1 MRPPILRR
9 AAPRAAALAC
19 ALALALGAC
28 ANLSIPTDLTSL
40 APGAPQKAVVKTAG
54 ELPAAPPHTWPD
66 AKQDLNDHRAD
77 GWGLVSMPEM
87 EQYLNGLLMKVK
99 VATGT
104 TDWPVTVHVTS
115 DTSLN
120 ASSTAAGN
128 IYIPI
133 GWLMSAESEDEIFAI
148 LSHEYGHIYLNHYAV
163 YDVRNAGDTSTL
175 LAGVTWSWVNRKVID
190 HGWNGLDKIA
200 LVQGV
205 GTMVLMPA
213 WQRSIEEQADLFG
226 ATVSLRC
233 GYSYIHGFKAFLERI
248 DSYDAAARKR
258 DEQLQKAQDDAMRE
272 KIRADT
278 LAKVQ
283 GASAHAVPAAQPAPA
298 MQAAAP
304 APGASGASSAVA
316 AAAPS
321 GPAQAL
327 QGLNDALAKLN
338 GMLTQGQVSL
348 NTGAFD
354 AQRMLDEAFAK
365 GMASMRE
372 THPEGA
378 AREDDLSRAVAGLI
392 AGKRVPA
399 TTAPWEAAR
408 NQRRTKEVLAHYAM
422 LADIDE
428 AQAEHRYADAWRL
441 AQKAASGA
449 SANDAAPD
457 FYLANAL
464 ALSHARSN
472 EGPVQ
477 IFARNLKSPERSWR
491 MQVWLADAMMATN
504 RAQARAFL
512 EAQFAYFGQAPKTW
526 PDMIAFYRDS
536 GDVQLG
542 KQMALTCGLKFTDY
556 RSACSN
562 ASMTPAELAEIKA
575 KTDAHAK
582 MIVDN
587 AAHRWFRQ

>member
-1 MRPPILRR
+1 MRPTVVRR
-9 AAPRAAALAC
+9 AAPRAAALA
-19 ALALALGAC
+19 LALVLGAC
-28 ANLSIPTDLTSL
+28 ANLPIPAGLASL
-40 APGAPQKAVVKTAG
+40 APGAPQKAVVTTAG

-87 EQYLNGLLMKVK
+87 EQYLNGLLQKIK

-104 TDWPVTVHVTS
+104 ADWPVTVHVTS

-163 YDVRNAGDTSTL
+163 YDVRNAGDTSAL
-175 LAGVTWSWVNRKVID
+175 LAGATWSWVNRKVID

-248 DSYDAAARKR
+248 DSYDAAARAR

-272 KIRADT
+272 KIRTDT
-278 LAKVQ
+278 LAKIQRTSGRPTPV
-283 GASAHAVPAAQPAPA
+283 APAAATA
-298 MQAAAP
+298 VGAA
-304 APGASGASSAVA
+304 GATGASSALA

-327 QGLNDALAKLN
+327 QGINDALTKLN
-338 GMLTQGQVSL
+338 DVLAQGQVSL

-354 AQRMLDEAFAK
+354 AQRMLDDALAK
-365 GMASMRE
+365 GMASVRE

-378 AREDDLSRAVAGLI
+378 AREDDLSKAVAGLI
-392 AGKRVPA
+392 ASKRAPA
-399 TTAPWEAAR
+399 TSAPWEAAR

-428 AQAEHRYADAWRL
+428 AQAGHRYADAWRL

-449 SANDAAPD
+449 TANDAAPD

-464 ALSHARSN
+464 ALSHARLN
-472 EGPVQ
+472 EGPMQ
-477 IFARNLKSPERSWR
+477 IFARNQKSPERSWR

-542 KQMALTCGLKFTDY
+542 KQMALTCGIKFTDY
-556 RSACSN
+556 RTACSN
-562 ASMTPAELAEIKA
+562 ASMTPAELAEMKA

-587 AAHRWFRQ
+587 VSRRWFKQ